1 MVYSNQHQF
10 FDRRENPRINWINSE
25 VQVLI
30 MPSNSKSKVCGWIQD
45 ISQGG
50 FKVKAEI
57 SPKIIGSIQKWEEI
71 HFETFEDFFQLRGQ
85 GRIMWTSSN
94 ENMAGIR
101 FDQLNEESRK
111 FLYGFL
117 GTLSID

>member
-10 FDRRENPRINWINSE
+10 LDRRENPRINWINSE
-25 VQVLI
+25 VQVII

-57 SPKIIGSIQKWEEI
+57 SPKIMGSIQKWEEI
-71 HFETFEDFFQLRGQ
+71 HFETFEDFFQLRGKE
-85 GRIMWTSSN
+85 GLCGPPPMRIWLELGSINFMKKAENSST
-94 ENMAGIR
+94 
-101 FDQLNEESRK
+101 
-111 FLYGFL
+111 GFWVRCL
-117 GTLSID
+117 